1 MPLPMDNIIFRL
13 ILQLWPVFLAVAATL
28 IVVYQWLRPKLTAE
42 KLQRG
47 LIRQGVLN
55 VVGEMQDGED
65 DPDPPEWIEAR
76 KKMKSYLRKAPSPAK
91 RKNQPIN
98 YRDNVTVSLVWTL
111 FWIGTFAFVVIR
123 ILLSPHY
130 YGGEAA
136 YLGYFAYYIVL
147 GLVVFFKRK

>member
-1 MPLPMDNIIFRL
+1 MDNIIFRI

-28 IVVYQWLRPKLTAE
+28 IVIYQWLRPKFTAE
-42 KLQRG
+42 KLQKG

-55 VVGEMQDGED
+55 AVAEMQDGAED
-65 DPDPPEWIEAR
+65 LDPPEWIEAR
-76 KKMKSYLRKAPSPAK
+76 KHAEEDLKKNPNIPK
-91 RKNQPIN
+91 RKTPSIK
-98 YRDNVTVSLVWTL
+98 YGENVTVSLVWTL

-123 ILLSPHY
+123 ILINPYY

-147 GLVVFFKRK
+147 GLVTFFRRR